1 MIHRRGLITG
11 FISLIAAPAIV
22 RASSLMPVKA
32 LIIPEGP
39 VGPLGPG
46 GPVGYRIGDWVRVEL
61 PAGLS
66 RGPYRIT
73 NVSNASRSISI
84 GRETIYLA

>member
-11 FISLIAAPAIV
+11 FISLIAAS
-22 RASSLMPVKA
+22 ASLPERWRVPVKA
-32 LIIPEGP
+32 LIITEGP

-46 GPVGYRIGDWVRVEL
+46 GPVGYRIGDWVRVES
-61 PAGLS
+61 AGLS

-73 NVSNASRSISI
+73 NVSEDNRFIRI
-84 GRETIYLA
+84 GLETIYLV